1 MTKGTKNMTLDPQ
14 QRFELF
20 VASLLLAEEAGRLDL
35 LPTLKAAA
43 ARAAADMN
51 RHRAEQSRAAQR
63 GGIRRV
69 ATRSGLYQ

>member
-1 MTKGTKNMTLDPQ
+1 MTLDPQ
-14 QRFELF
+14 QKFELF

-51 RHRAEQSRAAQR
+51 RHRAEQARADRR

-69 ATRSGLYQ
+69 ANRSGQYQ